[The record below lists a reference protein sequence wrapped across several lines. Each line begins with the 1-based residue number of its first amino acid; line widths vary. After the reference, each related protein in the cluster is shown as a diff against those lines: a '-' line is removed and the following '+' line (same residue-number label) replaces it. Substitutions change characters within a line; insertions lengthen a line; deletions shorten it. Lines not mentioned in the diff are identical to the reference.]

1 MNKNK
6 NIVSAEKLCI
16 EYLGILKSVNNIEKN
31 LKHNLLNVGTFYIY
45 SHYLM

>member
-1 MNKNK
+1 MSK